1 MVIFCPALVSAQKI
15 LVVEN
20 VNSLK
25 NIKYYAEENIMVKL
39 TDYEGRIKDK
49 ILDLT
54 DSTVMLEI
62 MGEVEFDD
70 ILIIYRENWLVQTLR
85 GFSLL
90 AGIGY
95 FGIDTFNRFIN
106 HEYPTVD
113 TGTLAISSGLVT
125 FSFALTPFRYRK
137 INTKGSWHL
146 RMIDMNAF

>member
-1 MVIFCPALVSAQKI
+1 MLFSTIVNAQRI

-20 VNSLK
+20 VKSLK
-25 NIKYYAEENIMVKL
+25 NIKYYAGDNIMVKVA
-39 TDYEGRIKDK
+39 DYEGRMKDN
-49 ILDLT
+49 IFDIT
-54 DSTVMLEI
+54 DSTVIFEI
-62 MGEVEFDD
+62 LGEVEFKD

-90 AGIGY
+90 AGTLY

-113 TGTLAISSGLVT
+113 TGTIMISSGLVA
-125 FSFALTPFRYRK
+125 FSFALTPLRYRK
-137 INTKGSWHL
+137 INTRGNWHM